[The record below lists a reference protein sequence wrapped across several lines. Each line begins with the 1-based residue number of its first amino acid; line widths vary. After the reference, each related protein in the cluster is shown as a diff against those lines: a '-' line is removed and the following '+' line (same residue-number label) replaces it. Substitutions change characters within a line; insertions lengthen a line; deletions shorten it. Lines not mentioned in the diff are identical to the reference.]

1 MVIKRKHIVIVVLTL
16 CGIAVLAW
24 AIGNYMAKRAKQEQY
39 QQALAQRFDKA
50 MTIAY
55 PLFEN
60 YVLVMED
67 RADSIEA
74 LAKRSEETDSLSF
87 NAAFGLLWEKYV
99 QTQGARKGLV
109 LLEEYEY
116 FRISPLLKMLMDS
129 GEKRQKE
136 TEAIQR
142 ITSAGDALVEPYLH
156 ARQDSLMS
164 ITKRARQFLSDGLEV
179 LKPYRSEN
187 TNYRSW
193 RDIR

>member
-1 MVIKRKHIVIVVLTL
+1 
-16 CGIAVLAW
+16 
-24 AIGNYMAKRAKQEQY
+24 
-39 QQALAQRFDKA
+39 
-50 MTIAY
+50 
-55 PLFEN
+55 
-60 YVLVMED
+60 MED

-136 TEAIQR
+136 AEAIQK